1 MHEAIA
7 IMAPEPRGAAK
18 RSFCRG
24 RLLAHVFCP
33 KMKTSL
39 SPIRPLEDNQ
49 APGLTEHDHGL
60 RRRRQSLDLAAGESR
75 GASHR
80 LQLLRGPGIAF
91 GRAAEH
97 DESEHRRKRRAHAIV
112 VRNHLDHENS
122 ASGNER
128 PAGALEQIDASF
140 AVEMMKE

>member
-80 LQLLRGPGIAF
+80 LQLLRGPGIAHHASCK
-91 GRAAEH
+91 RNIQAA
-97 DESEHRRKRRAHAIV
+97 RRAPV
-112 VRNHLDHENS
+112 FWSNT
-122 ASGNER
+122 
-128 PAGALEQIDASF
+128 
-140 AVEMMKE
+140 